1 VIEKP
6 GFTLAS
12 PACTESVDGP
22 EADTFFIEGSGI
34 IVVGSI
40 MEATTDQFIGIVF
53 GDNAL
58 PVCIRRKLIL
68 CIT

>member
-1 VIEKP
+1 VSGNVYVDAAKIGSVIEKP

-34 IVVGSI
+34 IVVGSTI
-40 MEATTDQFIGIVF
+40 ETTTNQFAG
-53 GDNAL
+53 NRTHL
-58 PVCIRRKLIL
+58 
-68 CIT
+68 